1 MNPNRPPTMRAYLSK
16 SKLLS
21 YVQCPRRLYLE
32 VNEPQLAQVSAG
44 TKAIMATGNRVGEV
58 ARAAYPDGTLIES
71 QSNLSEAL
79 RLTSASLA
87 KNPRRPLFEAT
98 FQHDGTLVRADLLV
112 PEKRYWHLVEVKS
125 STEVKD
131 YHLADAAIQ
140 QHVLRAAGVAL
151 GEVCIQFINRDFVYP
166 GNGNYFQVMAGG
178 SVNSLFLRQE
188 VSADIAPLVRKEV
201 SAWIA
206 GARTTLAGKIPPK
219 TDRCNDPFECP
230 FKGYCYP
237 ETTEYPVER
246 LPHIGKKADALR
258 QQGYIDIRDIPDG
271 VLTNPK
277 QERVRQATVTG
288 KALLHAGA
296 AGLLAKLG
304 WPRYYLDFETIQFAV
319 PIWKDTRPYQQ
330 LPFQWSCHVQRK
342 DGSLEHREFL
352 DLSGG
357 DPTRAFADALVTAV
371 GKRGPIVVYNQL
383 FESGRIGELAQR
395 YKDLAPA
402 LEAIRERLVDL
413 LPITRDNYYHPAMKG
428 SWSIK
433 AVLPTIAP
441 DLDYKN
447 LSGVQHGGEAQ
458 EAYVEAIASE
468 TLSER
473 RAQLR
478 SGLLAYCERDTDA
491 MVRLV
496 RFLST
501 QRKDFL

>member
-1 MNPNRPPTMRAYLSK
+1 MHAYLSK

-21 YVQCPRRLYLE
+21 YLQCPRRLYLE
-32 VNEPQLAQVSAG
+32 VKEPQLAQVSAG

-58 ARAAYPDGTLIES
+58 ARAAYPEGTLIES
-71 QSNLSEAL
+71 QTNLGEAL

-87 KNPRRPLFEAT
+87 KKPRRPLFEAT

-112 PEKRYWHLVEVKS
+112 PEKRHWHLVEVKS

-151 GEVCIQFINRDFVYP
+151 GEVCIQFINREFVYP
-166 GNGNYFQVMAGG
+166 GNGNYFQVKRGG
-178 SVNSLFLRQE
+178 EVNSLFLRQE
-188 VSADIAPLVRKEV
+188 VSADIAPLVRMEV
-201 SAWIA
+201 PAWIA
-206 GARTTLAGKIPPK
+206 GARATLAGTMPPK
-219 TDRCNDPFECP
+219 TDRCSEPFQCP

-246 LPHIGKKADALR
+246 LPHIGKKAEALR
-258 QQGYIDIRDIPDG
+258 QRGYVDIRDIPDG
-271 VLTNPK
+271 ILTNPK

-288 KALLHAGA
+288 KAFLHAGA
-296 AGLLAKLG
+296 AGMLAKLG

-319 PIWKDTRPYQQ
+319 PIWKGTRPNQQ

-342 DGSLEHREFL
+342 DGSLGHSEFL
-352 DLSGG
+352 DLSGD
-357 DPTRAFADALVTAV
+357 DPTRAFAEELIAAV
-371 GKRGPIVVYNQL
+371 GKRGPIFVYNQG
-383 FESGRIGELAQR
+383 FESSRIEELGQR

-413 LPITRDNYYHPAMKG
+413 LPITRDHYYHPAMKG

-441 DLDYKN
+441 DLDYGN
-447 LSGVQHGGEAQ
+447 LGEVQHGGEAQ
-458 EAYVEAIASE
+458 VAYREAIAPE
-468 TLSER
+468 TAPER
-473 RAQLR
+473 REQLR
-478 SGLLAYCERDTDA
+478 SGLLAYCERDTEA
-491 MVRLV
+491 MVRLAE
-496 RFLST
+496 FLSIR
-501 QRKDFL
+501 RKELQ